1 MKSFVSTLY
10 LTLLTTSVL
19 TVTALDGQTCFE
31 ICNKPAIEE
40 QCPSGAI
47 ECTCKNEEFISLLYM
62 CIQRTC
68 QESLGM
74 HFEQSFLLS
83 LKEVYVPALTNA
95 WLP

>member
-10 LTLLTTSVL
+10 ITLLTASIL

-40 QCPSGAI
+40 QCPSAAPACI
-47 ECTCKNEEFISLLYM
+47 CKNDEFISLLYM

-74 HFEQSFLLS
+74 YYGANSLS
-83 LKEVYVPALTNA
+83 II
-95 WLP
+95 